1 MIEEAPK
8 PKVIVLISGNGSNL
22 QALIDNLGV
31 EIPADIVCVISNRPN
46 AAGLDRA
53 KRANIHTC
61 VIDHNDFAQ
70 RELFDAAL
78 IREIDKHQADLIV
91 LAGFMRILSNDFVRR
106 YQGRLLNIHPSLLP
120 KYPGL
125 NTHQRALDANDKKH
139 GVTVHF
145 VTPELDAGPN
155 IIQAEV
161 PVLKQDDAQSLA
173 NRVQKQ
179 EYVIYPIAVKWF
191 VEGRLQLH
199 GDSALLDQEVMP
211 ESGLYLD
218 SPHTLH

>member
-8 PKVIVLISGNGSNL
+8 PKVVVLISGNGSNL
-22 QALIDNLGV
+22 QALIDNLGT
-31 EIPADIVCVISNRPN
+31 EIPADIVCVISNRPD

-53 KRANIHTC
+53 KNASIHTR
-61 VIDHNDFAQ
+61 VIDHADFEQ

-78 IREIDKHQADLIV
+78 IREIDKHAADLIV

-125 NTHQRALDANDKKH
+125 STHQRALNAKDKKH

-145 VTPELDAGPN
+145 VIPELDAGPN

-161 PVLKQDDAQSLA
+161 PVLKQDDAESLA

-199 GDSALLDQEVMP
+199 GDRALLDQEVLP